1 MYGLATATTDPSI
14 ATMTTAMD
22 TTTRVIQGRLRS
34 WPGATAVATVSVTQF
49 PSTAGPRA
57 GERLSGPT
65 AANR

>member
-49 PSTAGPRA
+49 P
-57 GERLSGPT
+57 
-65 AANR
+65 